1 MPAEQWQTLE
11 INVGDELEFEV
22 FRLDSDA
29 AGVFCIRGKLN
40 TTRSVP
46 THIIVIVILNCFYLI
61 LNLETISPLKRLFI
75 IIFMLSNQ
83 KVIVNHYLKC

>member
-1 MPAEQWQTLE
+1 MPAEQWQILE

-40 TTRSVP
+40 VTRSV
-46 THIIVIVILNCFYLI
+46 TNHIILIVI
-61 LNLETISPLKRLFI
+61 S
-75 IIFMLSNQ
+75 
-83 KVIVNHYLKC
+83 V

>member
-40 TTRSVP
+40 ITRSVP
-46 THIIVIVILNCFYLI
+46 NHIIIILI
-61 LNLETISPLKRLFI
+61 LNRF
-75 IIFMLSNQ
+75 
-83 KVIVNHYLKC
+83 Y

>member
-29 AGVFCIRGKLN
+29 AGVFCIRGKVN
-40 TTRSVP
+40 VSRSVLN
-46 THIIVIVILNCFYLI
+46 HIIFIMFLFNYEFRKYQ
-61 LNLETISPLKRLFI
+61 SFKRL
-75 IIFMLSNQ
+75 IFKLEYSYFQ
-83 KVIVNHYLKC
+83 TIKSV